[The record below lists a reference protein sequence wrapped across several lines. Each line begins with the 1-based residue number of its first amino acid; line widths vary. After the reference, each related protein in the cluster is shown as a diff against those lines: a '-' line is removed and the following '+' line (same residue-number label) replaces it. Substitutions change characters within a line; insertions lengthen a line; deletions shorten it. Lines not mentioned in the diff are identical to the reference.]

1 MVAVGHTA
9 VSNREV
15 AEVDR
20 GDDEENTAVLTS
32 IVAGVATITMT
43 RPERRNVLDADSIS
57 ALQAAFD
64 RCAGDDVRV
73 VVLAAVGP
81 IFCAGAD
88 LRGAAAASD
97 GSFASS
103 APVALATLLATMIEH
118 PKPIVAA
125 VEGDVFGGG
134 NGLVAACDI
143 AVAAE
148 SARFAF
154 SEVRVGVAPAVVSVV
169 CLARM
174 NSRPA
179 SRLMLTGERV
189 SASVVLDA
197 GLITEV
203 VEAGAVITRVR
214 AYVDQLVRGGPQA
227 VAATKE
233 LLRRVPALSVAEGF
247 QWTAELSAR
256 LFGSEEGREGMAAF
270 VEKRDPNWVPKE

>member
-1 MVAVGHTA
+1 M
-9 VSNREV
+9 
-15 AEVDR
+15 DR
-20 GDDEENTAVLTS
+20 GDDKGNAAVMTS

-43 RPERRNVLDADSIS
+43 RPERRNVLDPESIG
-57 ALQAAFD
+57 ALQAAFEW
-64 RCAGDDVRV
+64 CAGDDVRV
-73 VVLAAVGP
+73 VVLAAIGP
-81 IFCAGAD
+81 TFCAGAD

-97 GSFASS
+97 GSFAGS
-103 APVALATLLATMIEH
+103 APTALSVLLTAMIEH
-118 PKPIVAA
+118 PKPIIAA
-125 VEGDVFGGG
+125 IEGDVFGGG

-143 AVAAE
+143 AVASE

-174 NSRPA
+174 DSRAA

-189 SASVVLDA
+189 PASVVLDA

-203 VEAGAVITRVR
+203 VEVGAVVERVR
-214 AYVDQLVRGGPQA
+214 AYGDQLVRGGPQA

-233 LLRRVPALSVAEGF
+233 LLRRVPALSIAEGF

-256 LFGSEEGREGMAAF
+256 LFGSEEAREGMAAF
-270 VEKRDPNWVPKE
+270 VEKRDPEWVPKV